1 MKNSERILLGH
12 GSGGELMHNL
22 IKNIF
27 VKEFDNPILNRL
39 NDGAVLNLGR
49 DKLLAFTTDSYVVSP
64 IFFKGGDIGSLA
76 VYGTVNDLA
85 MCAATPLYLSLSLII
100 EEGFPILD
108 LRKIITSIKRAGR
121 IAGISIITGDTKVV
135 EKGKADKIF
144 INTSGIGIIQ
154 RGFRVSADNAK
165 AGDKVILSGF
175 IGDHGITILNERG
188 NLGFRTNLKSDCQP
202 LNFLVSKIL
211 ETNSRIHCFRDPTR
225 GGLATSLNEIAI
237 ASRVGIEIN
246 ESVIPIRR
254 EVMAACEILGLDPF
268 YVANEGK
275 LIAIVAKQDAG
286 VVLNAMKKTKW
297 GRGATIIGTVVK
309 DLPGTVSLKTT
320 IGGTRVLRM
329 LTGEQLP
336 RIC

>member
-1 MKNSERILLGH
+1 MKNNERILLGH

-22 IKNIF
+22 IKDIF
-27 VKEFDNPILNRL
+27 VKEFNNPILNRL

-49 DKLLAFTTDSYVVSP
+49 NSRLAFTTDSYVVSP

-100 EEGFPILD
+100 EEGFSISD
-108 LRKIITSIKRAGR
+108 LKKIICSIKRAGS
-121 IAGISIITGDTKVV
+121 IAGISVITGDTKVV
-135 EKGKADKIF
+135 EKGKTDKIF
-144 INTSGIGIIQ
+144 INTSGIGVVHKNLSIS
-154 RGFRVSADNAK
+154 GNNAK
-165 AGDKVILSGF
+165 TGDKVILSGS

-188 NLGFRTNLKSDCQP
+188 NLGFKANLKSDCQP
-202 LNFLVSKIL
+202 LNYLVLKML
-211 ETNSRIHCFRDPTR
+211 KVSRKIHCLRDPTR

-237 ASRVGIEIN
+237 ASKVGIEIN
-246 ESVIPIRR
+246 ESAIPIRR
-254 EVMAACEILGLDPF
+254 EVRAACEMLGLDPI

-275 LIAIVAKQDAG
+275 LVAIVAKDDAKA
-286 VVLNAMKKTKW
+286 VLSVMKKSKW
-297 GRGATIIGTVVK
+297 GRDAAIIGTVIK
-309 DLPGTVSLKTT
+309 DSSGTVELKTT
-320 IGGTRVLRM
+320 IGGTRVVQM